1 MTGDVNGDGKTTM
14 TDYLQIKNRSLTG
27 KELTVFAE
35 YACDVNGDGKIT
47 ITDYLK
53 LKLNIQN
60 GTAPSQNRY

>member
-1 MTGDVNGDGKTTM
+1 M
-14 TDYLQIKNRSLTG
+14 TDYLQIKNRILTG
-27 KELTVFAE
+27 KELAAFAE

-53 LKLNIQN
+53 FKLNIQN